1 MAYRVQSPS
10 LPAMRRL
17 LLVGVL
23 GLALLATA
31 CGESTE
37 GKYDADLY
45 RAACARCHGG
55 EGQGGRG
62 PAIGTPDSNAATA
75 LTDDQI
81 RGVIRVGPGRMPAWP
96 QLDDDQ
102 VDSLVAHLRLLQKG
116 EEPCVE
122 EEPVCDF

>member
-1 MAYRVQSPS
+1 ME
-10 LPAMRRL
+10 RL
-17 LLVGVL
+17 ILCGFLV
-23 GLALLATA
+23 LALLATA

-37 GKYDADLY
+37 GKYGADLY
-45 RAACARCHGG
+45 GAACARCHGG

-62 PAIGTPDSNAATA
+62 PAIGTADANAAQV
-75 LTDDQI
+75 LTDAQI
-81 RGVIRVGPGRMPAWP
+81 RGVIRVGPGRMPAFP

-102 VDSLVAHLRLLQKG
+102 VESLVEHLRQLQAG

>member
-1 MAYRVQSPS
+1 MP
-10 LPAMRRL
+10 RL
-17 LLVGVL
+17 LVITFVLVAFV
-23 GLALLATA
+23 AAS

-37 GKYDADLY
+37 GKYGADLFE
-45 RAACARCHGG
+45 AGCARCHGG
-55 EGQGGRG
+55 SGEGGRG
-62 PAIGTPDSNAATA
+62 PAIGMPESNAALV

-96 QLDDDQ
+96 DLSDDQ
-102 VDSLVAHLRLLQKG
+102 VESLVEHLRLIQAG

>member
-1 MAYRVQSPS
+1 MAYRIQSPS
-10 LPAMRRL
+10 LPAMRHL
-17 LLVGVL
+17 LLVGFL
-23 GLALLATA
+23 GIALIATA

-37 GKYDADLY
+37 GKFDADLY
-45 RAACARCHGG
+45 RAACARCHGD

-62 PAIGTPDSNAATA
+62 PAIGTADSNTA
-75 LTDDQI
+75 LVLTDDQI

-96 QLDDDQ
+96 QLSDDQ
-102 VDSLVAHLRLLQKG
+102 VDSLVDHLRLLQGG

>member
-1 MAYRVQSPS
+1 
-10 LPAMRRL
+10 MRRL
-17 LLVGVL
+17 LLAGIL
-23 GLALLATA
+23 ALALLTAA

-37 GKYDADLY
+37 GKYGADLY
-45 RAACARCHGG
+45 RAACARCHGD

-62 PAIGTPDSNAATA
+62 PAIGTPDSNTATT

-96 QLDDDQ
+96 QLADDQ
-102 VDSLVAHLRLLQKG
+102 VDSLVDHLRALEAG
-116 EEPCVE
+116 EEPCEE